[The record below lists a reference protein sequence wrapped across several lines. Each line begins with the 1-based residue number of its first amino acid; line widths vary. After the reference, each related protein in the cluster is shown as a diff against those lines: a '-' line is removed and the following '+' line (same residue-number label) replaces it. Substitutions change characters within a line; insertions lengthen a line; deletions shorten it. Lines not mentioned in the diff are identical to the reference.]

1 MDNAERIR
9 LQKNILMRI
18 NKQHSRLISKWE
30 KLDERINEYEEDL
43 DEEYDAI
50 ESITDLNLKGSI
62 EVKNYQQD
70 LENKLSKIEEKLQKN
85 KPKMRTAFF
94 NALIIIY
101 ILTLPEKNLVKSLQ
115 NPIEKILNSKK
126 NI

>member
-18 NKQHSRLISKWE
+18 NKQHSRLLSKWE
-30 KLDERINEYEEDL
+30 KLDERINEYVEDL

-62 EVKNYQQD
+62 EVKNVQQD
-70 LENKLSKIEEKLQKN
+70 LENKLSKIEEKLKELTMDKN
-85 KPKMRTAFF
+85 VMESRIQR
-94 NALIIIY
+94 IIQQ
-101 ILTLPEKNLVKSLQ
+101 EHN
-115 NPIEKILNSKK
+115 
-126 NI
+126 

>member
-18 NKQHSRLISKWE
+18 NKQHSRLLSKWE
-30 KLDERINEYEEDL
+30 KLDERINEYVEDL

-70 LENKLSKIEEKLQKN
+70 LENKLSKIEEKLKELTMDKN
-85 KPKMRTAFF
+85 VMESRIQR
-94 NALIIIY
+94 IIQQ
-101 ILTLPEKNLVKSLQ
+101 EHN
-115 NPIEKILNSKK
+115 
-126 NI
+126 